1 MNRTRRHSYPRL
13 LAIAATILVA
23 VIAVVL
29 VTSGSDEES
38 YTVKAEFKDAAGL
51 RQNSDVKIGGVPG
64 GKISKIELTPR
75 DTALVTMRL
84 RDGAVP
90 IGTGATADA
99 RPVNLLGEKY
109 VDLRPGDLERTVDS
123 GATIPLKRTDAPV
136 ELDEIIDTLDPTTRG
151 RLRVLINEAGVGL
164 QGRGSDF
171 NALLDRMP
179 SSLREGREL
188 MAAFA
193 ADTDQLKRLASTGD
207 RVLQSF
213 ADGGK
218 RLADL
223 VDSGQR
229 ALQVTAVNRKA
240 LGATLDQAPTTLR
253 QLRSTLTTLDTAA
266 GRLKPAAKELQRTAP
281 PLTDAL
287 DRLPDLEDDAR
298 PTLATVKDVS
308 PALSRLGKKGTP
320 VVGRLGLPARELQR
334 FSTVFDPLSRVLD
347 DQVNPLLRV
356 MEGWTR
362 TIQTRDAA
370 GHVFRI
376 EAVVDEELLSLLVS
390 KIANGGAQADR
401 PQDPGPS
408 PGADGTELK
417 RKDPGKPAA
426 STTATAPK
434 TPTATTTTA
443 APANPVEGLTD
454 ALKKPDGL
462 LPGILTTLNGL
473 VNR

>member
-13 LAIAATILVA
+13 LAIAAVVL
-23 VIAVVL
+23 IAVVAI
-29 VTSGSDEES
+29 VIATTGTDKES
-38 YTVKAEFKDAAGL
+38 YTVKAEFKDSSGL
-51 RQNSDVKIGGVPG
+51 RKNSDVKIGGVPG
-64 GKISKIELTPR
+64 GKISSITLTPR
-75 DTALVTMRL
+75 DTAMVTMRL

-109 VDLRPGDLERTVDS
+109 VDLRPGDLKRTVKS
-123 GATIPLKRTDAPV
+123 GATIPMSRTGAPV
-136 ELDEIIDTLDPTTRG
+136 ELDEVIDTLDPTTRG

-164 QGRGSDF
+164 RGRGTDF

-179 SSLREGREL
+179 SSLREGRLLLES
-188 MAAFA
+188 FA
-193 ADTDQLKRLASTGD
+193 ADTTQLKRVASTGD

-229 ALQVTAVNRKA
+229 ALQVTAQNREK
-240 LGATLDQAPTTLR
+240 LGSTIDQAPSTLR
-253 QLRSTLTTLDTAA
+253 QLQATLTTLDTAA
-266 GRLKPAAKELQRTAP
+266 GRLKPAAAELQRTAP

-298 PTLATVKDVS
+298 PTLAKVKDVS
-308 PALSRLGKKGTP
+308 PDLSRLGKKGTP
-320 VVGRLGLPARELQR
+320 VVGRLRLPARELQR

-362 TIQTRDAA
+362 TIQGRDAA
-370 GHVFRI
+370 GHVFRT
-376 EAVVDEELLSLLVS
+376 EAVLDEELLTNLLS
-390 KIANGGAQADR
+390 KINNGGAQADR

-408 PGADGTELK
+408 AGAEGTELK
-417 RKDPGKPAA
+417 RKAQP
-426 STTATAPK
+426 
-434 TPTATTTTA
+434 TTTQA
-443 APANPVEGLTD
+443 APAAKAPEAAPAPSTNPIEQLTET
-454 ALKKPDGL
+454 LKKPESL
-462 LPGILTTLNGL
+462 IPGVLNTLNGL